1 MFNLNNDVLN
11 KERRKLFP
19 KIDSITKRLSL
30 FSLNHLKKQNPYKF
44 YNTFYNKY
52 FYKKAPSH
60 SSNSKHYLSL
70 ISSSRNYYFSLPIKF
85 SFSCENFSPK
95 NERDIELNKLNE
107 KESEKNSYSKKKNE
121 MLFEDKEI
129 LYIDFLKNKELKN
142 LHNNIIRLKN
152 YSNIKN
158 LKEAKN
164 NNHDILLR
172 LQKRSKSCVNSNIFK
187 NLKNK
192 NYKINLNK
200 RNFNKQLTNIF
211 PTSKRSQ
218 EQQTDESELSS
229 NRVNNKINNQQNSK
243 NNEEIFI
250 EAYKFNKRK
259 NCDFK
264 EEEKFCTNF
273 IKNKNKKNENENI
286 NVFENRYIQVYW
298 NNLRRPLVINP
309 SKSISIKP
317 SKNRLFL

>member
-1 MFNLNNDVLN
+1 
-11 KERRKLFP
+11 
-19 KIDSITKRLSL
+19 
-30 FSLNHLKKQNPYKF
+30 
-44 YNTFYNKY
+44 
-52 FYKKAPSH
+52 
-60 SSNSKHYLSL
+60 
-70 ISSSRNYYFSLPIKF
+70 
-85 SFSCENFSPK
+85 
-95 NERDIELNKLNE
+95 
-107 KESEKNSYSKKKNE
+107 

-142 LHNNIIRLKN
+142 LHNNI
-152 YSNIKN
+152 KN

-172 LQKRSKSCVNSNIFK
+172 LQKRSKSCLNSNIFK

-259 NCDFK
+259 NYNFK

-273 IKNKNKKNENENI
+273 RKNKNKKNENENI